1 MQCMSGGARPQSPI
15 PVQPEPKRWSPELG
29 FLDNVRALA
38 APIVVDHLTKIFR
51 VHEREE
57 GMAATLRSL
66 FARRFKE
73 VPAVQDVS
81 FEIAEGEIVGFLGPN
96 GAGKTTTLKMLSG
109 LLHPTSGTVNVL
121 GHTSWNREAELLSNI
136 TLVMGNRSQLLW
148 DIPAADSLRV
158 LQEIFSLPEQQY
170 RKALDELTEL
180 LELEPLLHKPVR
192 NLSLGERMKV
202 EFAAALI
209 HQPRVLFLDEPTI
222 GLDVTMQA
230 RIRRFVSDY
239 NRRTGASILLTSH
252 YMDDVVAL
260 CKRVIV
266 IHHGR
271 LLYDG
276 ALAGL
281 SERMAPYKLIRVTL
295 RDEADLSN
303 YGEVVSHEE
312 NTSTLKV
319 GREEAAERT
328 ALLVRDLEGQMLDLT
343 LEDPAIEE
351 VIDRVFSEAQLA
363 HEMAM

>member
-1 MQCMSGGARPQSPI
+1 M
-15 PVQPEPKRWSPELG
+15 
-29 FLDNVRALA
+29 
-38 APIVVDHLTKIFR
+38 
-51 VHEREE
+51 HEREE
-57 GMAATLRSL
+57 GLSATLRSL
-66 FARRFKE
+66 FARHFKE

-81 FEIAEGEIVGFLGPN
+81 FEINEGEIVGFLGPN

-109 LLHPTSGTVNVL
+109 LLNPSAGEATVL
-121 GHTSWNREAELLSNI
+121 GHVPWRREAELLNNI

-158 LQEIFSLPEQQY
+158 LQEIFRLPEDRY
-170 RKALDELTEL
+170 RQSLRELTEL

-230 RIRRFVSDY
+230 RIRRFVNEY
-239 NRRTGASILLTSH
+239 NRRTGATILLTSH

-281 SERMAPYKLIRVTL
+281 AERMAPYKLIRLTLESEVGRLEDYGEIIERVENRVTL
-295 RDEADLSN
+295 CVA
-303 YGEVVSHEE
+303 
-312 NTSTLKV
+312 
-319 GREEAAERT
+319 REDAAERT
-328 ALLVRDLEGQMLDLT
+328 AQLVRDLRGHVLDLT

-351 VIDRVFSEAQLA
+351 VIDRVFSGAA
-363 HEMAM
+363 VPDHVSAAV

>member
-1 MQCMSGGARPQSPI
+1 MR
-15 PVQPEPKRWSPELG
+15 
-29 FLDNVRALA
+29 
-38 APIVVDHLTKIFR
+38 APILVDHLSKVFR

-57 GMAATLRSL
+57 GLSATLRSL
-66 FARRFKE
+66 FARHFRE
-73 VPAVQDVS
+73 VPAVQEVS
-81 FEIAEGEIVGFLGPN
+81 FEIREGEIVGFLGPN

-109 LLHPTSGTVNVL
+109 LLYPTGGEATVL
-121 GHTSWNREAELLSNI
+121 GHVPWRREAELLNNI

-158 LQEIFSLPEQQY
+158 LQEIFRLPEDRY
-170 RKALDELTEL
+170 RQSLNELTEL

-230 RIRRFVSDY
+230 RIRRFVSEY
-239 NRRTGASILLTSH
+239 NRRTGATILLTSH

-276 ALAGL
+276 ALTGL
-281 SERMAPYKLIRVTL
+281 AERMAPYKLIRFTL
-295 RDEADLSN
+295 ETEVGRLAD
-303 YGEVVSHEE
+303 YGEIVEREE
-312 NTSTLKV
+312 NRVTLKV
-319 GREEAAERT
+319 SREDAAERT
-328 ALLVRDLEGQMLDLT
+328 AQLVRDLGGHVLDLT

-351 VIDRVFSEAQLA
+351 VIDRVFSGAAVPEAVLPA
-363 HEMAM
+363 SV